1 MSLRRDTPARK
12 RREDKET
19 PPRERA
25 GLTGTTKEIKR
36 HRDRLREEKK
46 ESGKFSV
53 LKKNKTFDDFNKEFD
68 ELEKQQRGEDFS
80 DDDLGLVSYDNDDE
94 EDLGLMDYGVDN
106 TSFRSITDEKEKE
119 ENERRK
125 TLEKKHIKKEKTCT
139 LEDCTISWGT
149 KRRKRSKSKKTK
161 RRKRKSRRR
170 KTRNNRGG
178 GIGRPSEN
186 RDQQPLDSVE
196 QRVRNFSDL
205 IIAIGIQI
213 NRGESINDNVFNN
226 ILNIGRGDLND
237 ALLEMFP
244 IERGG
249 SRDVSIRFLTQI
261 RDTVDNIVIPIT
273 EEQRLNKG
281 QLLAALNDIIGS
293 YR

>member
-1 MSLRRDTPARK
+1 MSSRRDTPARK

-25 GLTGTTKEIKR
+25 GLTGTTKERKR
-36 HRDRLREEKK
+36 YEDRIREDKK
-46 ESGKFSV
+46 KSSKLSV
-53 LKKNKTFDDFNKEFD
+53 LKRNPTINNLKKFNKKFE
-68 ELEKQQRGEDFS
+68 ELEREDLG
-80 DDDLGLVSYDNDDE
+80 DDDLYLVDTNEDDLGLVSYSDYDN
-94 EDLGLMDYGVDN
+94 N

-139 LEDCTISWGT
+139 LEDCTISGGT
-149 KRRKRSKSKKTK
+149 KRRIRSKYKKTK

-213 NRGESINDNVFNN
+213 NRGESINDNVFDN

-261 RDTVDNIVIPIT
+261 INTVDNIVIPVT
-273 EEQRLNKG
+273 QEQRLNKG
-281 QLLAALNDIIGS
+281 QLLAALNDIISS